1 MYMLKREDHKLVW
14 KKMITGDESA
24 LSNLYKQHYAG
35 LINYGRTIIDDKD
48 FVNDCFMEM
57 LIEFWDKRSAL
68 PEVENVRSY
77 LMTSLRRSILQAL
90 KLDKRRQT
98 KYNEL
103 QQLSANHQWS
113 YEEHLVKL
121 QSDINLR
128 TKITKAICKL
138 SARQQELIRLK
149 FFENLTYDEIASQC
163 GITKRTAY
171 NIIYDGIRIL
181 QAELYEDQN
190 SSFLLNLPVFS
201 ILFLAYG
208 N

>member
-1 MYMLKREDHKLVW
+1 MSEREDYKSIW
-14 KKMITGDESA
+14 KSIINGDVNA
-24 LSNLYKQHYAG
+24 LSKFYKQHYVG
-35 LINYGRTIIDDKD
+35 LINYGRTIIDDKE
-48 FVNDCFMEM
+48 FVNNCFMEL

-77 LMTSLRRSILQAL
+77 LMTSLSRVILHAL
-90 KLDKRRQT
+90 KSDKRRQT

-103 QQLSANHQWS
+103 KQLSANHQWS

-128 TKITKAICKL
+128 AKIAKALCKL
-138 SARQQELIRLK
+138 TARQQELIRLK
-149 FFENLTYDEIASQC
+149 FFANLSYDEIAAQC

-171 NIIYDGIRIL
+171 NTIYDGIKVL
-181 QAELYEDQN
+181 QTELYEDQN
-190 SSFLLNLPVFS
+190 SSFLLNLPVFFIPFFS
-201 ILFLAYG
+201 YS

>member
-1 MYMLKREDHKLVW
+1 MSEREDYKSVW
-14 KKMITGDESA
+14 KRIITGDETA
-24 LSNLYKQHYAG
+24 LSKLYKQHYHG

-48 FVNDCFMEM
+48 FVNNCFMEM

-68 PEVENVRSY
+68 PEVEKVRSY
-77 LMTSLRRSILQAL
+77 LMKSLSRAILHAL
-90 KLDKRRQT
+90 KSDKRRQI
-98 KYNEL
+98 KHNEL

-128 TKITKAICKL
+128 AKIAKAISKL
-138 SARQQELIRLK
+138 TARQQELIRLR
-149 FFENLTYDEIASQC
+149 FFENISYDEIAGQC

-181 QAELYEDQN
+181 QTELYEDQN
-190 SSFLLNLPVFS
+190 SSFLLNLPVFF
-201 ILFLAYG
+201 ILFPAYS

>member
-1 MYMLKREDHKLVW
+1 MSEREDYKSIW
-14 KKMITGDESA
+14 KSIINGDVNA
-24 LSNLYKQHYAG
+24 LSKFYKQHYVG
-35 LINYGRTIIDDKD
+35 LINYGRTIIDDKE
-48 FVNDCFMEM
+48 FVNNCFMEL

-77 LMTSLRRSILQAL
+77 LMTSLSRVILHAL
-90 KLDKRRQT
+90 KSDKRRQT

-103 QQLSANHQWS
+103 KQLSANHQWS

-128 TKITKAICKL
+128 AKIAKALCKL
-138 SARQQELIRLK
+138 TARQQELIRLK
-149 FFENLTYDEIASQC
+149 FFANLSYNEIAGQC

-190 SSFLLNLPVFS
+190 SSFLLNLPIFF
-201 ILFLAYG
+201 IPFMAYS